1 MRRSPALTLALLAAA
16 GAYAVAVVVPF
27 LWALRIALEPTFTLS
42 VSFLPTGASLENFK
56 TLLGFTGFPRWVL
69 NSLVFAGGVTASN
82 IVLSTT
88 AGYALARR
96 RLPGRNALFLAVIAT
111 MMVPGQ
117 VTLVPLYLLVN
128 RLGLLDTFPGLILPL
143 AASGFGIFVMRQY
156 ILRIP
161 EEYEEAAI
169 VDGCS
174 RWGVFIRIVVP
185 LARPAIFVVAIST
198 FMNTWNEFLYPL
210 VMTNRD
216 AMKVVTLGLADFT
229 YATLNVN
236 WGLTMAGSLLG
247 ALPPLALFAAFN
259 RHFMQGLPMGGLRG

>member
-1 MRRSPALTLALLAAA
+1 MRRPVLTAALLAAA
-16 GAYAVAVVVPF
+16 TAYAVVVVVPF
-27 LWALRIALEPTFTLS
+27 LWALRIALEPTYTMS
-42 VSFLPTGASLENFK
+42 VSLLPAAPSAENFR
-56 TLLGFTGFPRWVL
+56 TLLRFTNFPRWVL
-69 NSLVFAGGVTASN
+69 NSLIFAGGVTVSN
-82 IVLSTT
+82 IALSTA
-88 AGYALARR
+88 AGYALARK
-96 RLPGRNALFLAVIAT
+96 RLPGREALFVAVIAT
-111 MMVPGQ
+111 MMIPGQ
-117 VTLVPLYLLVN
+117 VTLVPLYLLIN

-156 ILRIP
+156 MLQIP

-174 RWGVFIRIVVP
+174 RWGVFTRIVLP
-185 LARPAIFVVAIST
+185 LARPAIFVVAVST

-210 VMTNRD
+210 VMTSRD
-216 AMKVVTLGLADFT
+216 TMKVVTLGLADFT

-247 ALPPLALFAAFN
+247 ALPPLILFAAFN